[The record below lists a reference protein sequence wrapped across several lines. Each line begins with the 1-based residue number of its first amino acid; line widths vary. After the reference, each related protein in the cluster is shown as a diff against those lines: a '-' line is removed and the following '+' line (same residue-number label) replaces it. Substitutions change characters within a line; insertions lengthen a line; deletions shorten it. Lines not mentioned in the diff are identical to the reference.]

1 MKQCCD
7 GGVGVVVGRCVAKP
21 RSEISKEGRDRENE
35 NEWKWRQRYGG
46 KCRKDSIGVPLQ
58 NVLAGKDSINSYK
71 GAIRKS
77 CSVRQRQPPH
87 SPSAHPPP
95 STHRP
100 LPLPAALAFDRF
112 KSMHHGII
120 SGHYSMTMNAQ

>member
-46 KCRKDSIGVPLQ
+46 K
-58 NVLAGKDSINSYK
+58 AGKI
-71 GAIRKS
+71 
-77 CSVRQRQPPH
+77 Q
-87 SPSAHPPP
+87 
-95 STHRP
+95 
-100 LPLPAALAFDRF
+100 
-112 KSMHHGII
+112 
-120 SGHYSMTMNAQ
+120 

>member
-58 NVLAGKDSINSYK
+58 NVLAGKDSIPTK
-71 GAIRKS
+71 GQYVNPAL
-77 CSVRQRQPPH
+77 SVRQTTFAIR
-87 SPSAHPPP
+87 P

-100 LPLPAALAFDRF
+100 LDR
-112 KSMHHGII
+112 
-120 SGHYSMTMNAQ
+120 